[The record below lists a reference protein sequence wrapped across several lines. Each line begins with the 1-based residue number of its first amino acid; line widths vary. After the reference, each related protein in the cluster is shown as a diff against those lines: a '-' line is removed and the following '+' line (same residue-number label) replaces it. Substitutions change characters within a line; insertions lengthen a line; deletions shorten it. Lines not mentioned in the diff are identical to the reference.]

1 MKLSTLFTKTRKD
14 NPTGEESTNA
24 KLLLRAW
31 FVYKEMAG
39 VYTFLPLWLRVL
51 TKIENI
57 IRKHMD
63 TVGTEMLMTALAP
76 RENWEATGRID
87 SVDVLMKTMWANDIS
102 RSKSTNEY
110 ILNCTHEDMVTPIV
124 KSYINSYKDLPVTVY
139 QIQNK
144 FRNEAR
150 AKSGIM
156 RGREFRM
163 KDLYSFH
170 PDQDSFA
177 AYYEQVKQVYVK
189 IFEEL
194 WIGDDTY
201 VTMASGGD
209 FTQRYS
215 HEFQTLCEVGED
227 SIYIDRV
234 TKQAI
239 NEEVWNDET
248 RALFAPDTQFELA
261 TASEVGNI
269 FPLESK
275 FSNAI
280 DFQYIDQNNTKQ
292 AIVMGSYGIWPS
304 RTMGVIVEKF
314 HDDKGIIWP
323 ENIAPFTHVIIPIG
337 ETATVKWFELYS
349 KLLEQWVDVAIDDR
363 NEWPGSKFKDADLIG
378 YPYQIVISDKTL
390 EHWPNMV
397 EFIARA
403 TGEKKIV
410 SVVEELF

>member
-1 MKLSTLFTKTRKD
+1 MKLSTLFTKTRRD
-14 NPTGEESTNA
+14 DPSWEESTNA
-24 KLLLRAW
+24 KLLLRAG

-76 RENWEATGRID
+76 KENWEATWRID
-87 SVDVLMKTMWANDIS
+87 SVDVLMKTSWANDIS
-102 RSKSTNEY
+102 RNKSTNEY

-156 RGREFRM
+156 RWREFRM

-170 PDQDSFA
+170 PDQESFA

-194 WIGDDTY
+194 WIGNDTY

-209 FTQRYS
+209 FTSRYS
-215 HEFQTLCEVGED
+215 HEFQTLCSVGED
-227 SIYIDRV
+227 NIYIDKV

-239 NEEVWNDET
+239 NEEVRNDET
-248 RALFAPDTQFELA
+248 RALFAPNTQFERV

-280 DFQYIDQNNTKQ
+280 DFHYVDQNNTKQ
-292 AIVMGSYGIWPS
+292 PIIMGSYGIWPS

-337 ETATVKWFELYS
+337 EAGVVKWQELY
-349 KLLEQWVDVAIDDR
+349 KQMTQQWVDVAIDDR
-363 NEWPGSKFKDADLIG
+363 NEWPWSKFKDADLIG

-390 EHWPNMV
+390 EHWPEMIELV
-397 EFIARA
+397 TRA
-403 TGEKKIV
+403 TGEKKII
-410 SVVEELF
+410 SMSELL